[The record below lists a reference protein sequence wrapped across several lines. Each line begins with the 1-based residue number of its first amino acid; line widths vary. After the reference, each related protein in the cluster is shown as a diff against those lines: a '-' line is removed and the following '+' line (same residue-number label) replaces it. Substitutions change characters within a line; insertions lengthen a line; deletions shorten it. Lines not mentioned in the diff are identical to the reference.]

1 MELHRTDT
9 VLLAALTR
17 EELSAYRLSFGAL
30 RAGDPSTARLLREI
44 LRRAKT
50 ALRFSPP
57 KPGKLRVDAL
67 PEKDGGCIFLFTAR
81 KGRLR
86 VLAAP
91 PLLLWQTADANA
103 FLDLFCLLR
112 RAPAMCAGLSALYRT
127 EGGFAG
133 LFSFADAKAAKK
145 GARLL
150 AEYGDVRA
158 AGREMRRHL
167 DEHARALMPPKA
179 PTPAA
184 PRPRAL

>member
-1 MELHRTDT
+1 MVRTFIIT
-9 VLLAALTR
+9 KFLGK
-17 EELSAYRLSFGAL
+17 SSG
-30 RAGDPSTARLLREI
+30 SKEI
-44 LRRAKT
+44 IVK
-50 ALRFSPP
+50 FSP
-57 KPGKLRVDAL
+57 KTFR
-67 PEKDGGCIFLFTAR
+67 LFP
-81 KGRLR
+81 
-86 VLAAP
+86 V
-91 PLLLWQTADANA
+91 LLWQTADANA

-179 PTPAA
+179 PTPAL